1 MINGGRREEAR
12 KTMESQNRRRNW
24 DRIGGGR
31 RKNRAGMIIREGEGR
46 SPLPFYPSGREIR
59 KRISEK
65 KAVKKQLHG
74 KILVNRNRG

>member
-1 MINGGRREEAR
+1 MI
-12 KTMESQNRRRNW
+12 T
-24 DRIGGGR
+24 
-31 RKNRAGMIIREGEGR
+31 REGEGR

-74 KILVNRNRG
+74 KILINHNRG